1 MAVSGQHQAVRALV
15 QQTQGLS
22 KIDIHGIVKFLRV
35 VTSPLQYLL
44 AAVPSVLQY
53 YGKLHF
59 KLGTRMWIWLN
70 CTGDV
75 KYWYCILSFLLLQ
88 QILEEKVFAGELI
101 KTWKSSLWF
110 HSMTLLFLI
119 WYLAGSLSSPDN
131 SDSLPTWGRWIW
143 EKWNYLSRKIFPP
156 LSLGRYRKGVST
168 EWQLS

>member
-1 MAVSGQHQAVRALV
+1 MEFANFPGWSLQ
-15 QQTQGLS
+15 
-22 KIDIHGIVKFLRV
+22 
-35 VTSPLQYLL
+35 TSPLQYLL
-44 AAVPSVLQY
+44 AAVPAVLQ

-143 EKWNYLSRKIFPP
+143 EKWNYLSFISENISSS
-156 LSLGRYRKGVST
+156 LSRSVQKGSINRVTVELISVLIREPET
-168 EWQLS
+168 VCAPSDHSN